1 MRARESERE
10 WEIKVLIVPHI
21 TPPSKA
27 LMAVFTYETENTSVI
42 PPAKLFK
49 AIALDPEN
57 LIPKIAPLA
66 ITSTDIIEGN
76 GQLPINFG
84 EGKIQY

>member
-1 MRARESERE
+1 MG
-10 WEIKVLIVPHI
+10 
-21 TPPSKA
+21 
-27 LMAVFTYETENTSVI
+27 VFTYETENTSVI

-49 AIALDPEN
+49 AVVLDPEK
-57 LIPKIAPLA
+57 LIQKIAPLA

-76 GQLPINFG
+76 GQPQSTITFG